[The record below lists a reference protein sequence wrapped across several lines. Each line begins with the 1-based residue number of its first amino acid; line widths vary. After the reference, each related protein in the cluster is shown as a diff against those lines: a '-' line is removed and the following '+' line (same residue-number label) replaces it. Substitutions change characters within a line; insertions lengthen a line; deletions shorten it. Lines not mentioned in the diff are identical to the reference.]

1 MYALS
6 FLYFYVTL
14 RYLYQFLPNNMAD
27 LCSCCRRCC
36 GSSGCCS
43 CGCCDSSGS
52 SVESPADEMANYV
65 HSEMDGFKIWKV
77 WVMIGI
83 GLVLA
88 GFEIWFMAGF
98 VQLPVAQIIDDL
110 PRYIS
115 AFFQSMLV
123 VLSGLLTYKLLTFH
137 ATDTSTFFTTM
148 IKACKH
154 LSIKSDKP
162 KPVSDM
168 EKAAVLL
175 GVIVHQN
182 SNSTPTGTHGE
193 VNNND
198 ANKLW
203 NDTVSN

>member
-1 MYALS
+1 
-6 FLYFYVTL
+6 
-14 RYLYQFLPNNMAD
+14 
-27 LCSCCRRCC
+27 
-36 GSSGCCS
+36 
-43 CGCCDSSGS
+43 
-52 SVESPADEMANYV
+52 MANYV

-77 WVMIGI
+77 WVMVGI

-88 GFEIWFMAGF
+88 GFEIWFIAGF

-110 PRYIS
+110 PRYVS
-115 AFFQSMLV
+115 AFFQSMVV

-137 ATDTSTFFTTM
+137 VTDTSTFFTIM
-148 IKACKH
+148 VQACKH
-154 LSIKSDKP
+154 LSIKSDRP

-182 SNSTPTGTHGE
+182 SNSTPAGTHE

-203 NDTVSN
+203 KDTVSS